1 VMAVTHQRHVV
12 VVGMHRSGTSAM
24 AGALAQLGLALP
36 DETDLITA
44 GPANE
49 RGYWELRR
57 FVTFNDRVLAYLNG
71 SWSTPPKPVPDWERS
86 RDEALVELRSDARD
100 FILRE
105 FRDPHMVLKDP
116 RLCITLPFWRQVF
129 DQQPVAVL
137 VLRDPLDVA
146 RSLRTRNNFP
156 LSLGLALWRRYVQES
171 IRSVE
176 GLPVFVAQY
185 EEFLADPRTQI
196 TELNAFLRANGVAA
210 ASAERV
216 EEAVET
222 FEPELRHHRSEPA
235 EGRSGPAMS
244 SLALEQHEFMERL
257 LQQPAAQQH
266 WSVPAVPEEPP
277 WVGDIFELVADG
289 QMVAFAHAAAK
300 SELRWIKRSRLFGAT
315 RLFWQVT
322 SSGPRLS
329 PDEVAGDAQVK
340 NGDSTTENG
349 EATAGN
355 GHGTGPSTAERLGAW
370 TNTAKRIIENRRG
383 SVANHDNF
391 GVEENPVHPERLDD
405 FRLFAVIKTW
415 MDEDIIEATVR
426 NAFVQGAERVFLVD
440 NASSDATIANAE
452 AAGATVAEIYETEAF
467 DGRLIQP
474 LVNAV
479 VARESLRSDA
489 EHVWWMLL
497 DSDEFPEGPD
507 GLTVREYLAG
517 LDKRFRI
524 AGASFMNHVPDRKP
538 EYVPGFHPL
547 DFQALYYPFEPL
559 NHAPCPLGHWK
570 HPLQRFDRHGQFI
583 LSNEGAHLAFASER
597 LIEPSVGVVI
607 HHFQYRDEA
616 RTRARLQLI
625 HDTGRDALHSSAGWN
640 SFERRRRSLEA
651 IYTQRWDEVETPPN
665 RQAEASRRPQPWPGV
680 ASARRWYPKG
690 TDSTSGIGSSVRV
703 DDLLE

>member
-1 VMAVTHQRHVV
+1 VTAVTGQRHVV

-24 AGALAQLGLALP
+24 ASALARLGLALP

-57 FVTFNDRVLAYLNG
+57 FVTFNDGILKYLNG
-71 SWSTPPKPVPDWERS
+71 NWSTPPKPPPGWELS
-86 RDEALVELRSDARD
+86 RDQAIVELRSSARD

-129 DQQPVAVL
+129 DHEPVAVL

-171 IRSVE
+171 IRSVA

-196 TELNAFLRANGVAA
+196 SELNAFLRANDVVA

-216 EEAVET
+216 ERAVEA

-244 SLALEQHEFMERL
+244 SLALEQNEFLAL
-257 LQQPAAQQH
+257 LHQQSRVQQH
-266 WSVPAVPEEPP
+266 WSIPAVPEEPP
-277 WVGDIFELVADG
+277 WVDDVIELVVDG
-289 QMVAFAHAAAK
+289 QMVVFAHAAATA
-300 SELRWIKRSRLFGAT
+300 ELKWIKRSRLFGAT
-315 RLFWQVT
+315 RLFWRVT

-329 PDEVAGDAQVK
+329 LDEVEGDTTIK
-340 NGDSTTENG
+340 NGEATTESSDTTTENG
-349 EATAGN
+349 HIAA
-355 GHGTGPSTAERLGAW
+355 PSSAERLGAW
-370 TNTAKRIIENRRG
+370 RDSAKRIIDKQRG
-383 SVANHDNF
+383 LVSNNDHF
-391 GVEENPVHPERLDD
+391 GQQENPIKPQQLDD
-405 FRLFAVIKTW
+405 FRVFAVIKSW

-426 NAFVQGAERVFLVD
+426 NALIQGAERVFLVD
-440 NASSDATIANAE
+440 NASTDATVARAE
-452 AAGATVAEIYETEAF
+452 AAGATVAEIYQSEAF
-467 DGRLIQP
+467 DGRLVQP

-479 VARESLRSDA
+479 VARESLLSGS

-524 AGASFMNHVPDRKP
+524 AGASFMNHLPDHKP

-547 DFQALYYPFEPL
+547 DFQPLYYPFEPL
-559 NHAPCPLGHWK
+559 NHAPCTLGHWK

-583 LSNEGAHLAFASER
+583 ASNEGSHLAFASER
-597 LIEPSVGVVI
+597 LIEPSVGIVI

-625 HDTGRDALHSSAGWN
+625 HDTRRDELHSSAGWN

-651 IYTQRWDEVETPPN
+651 VYTQRWDEVEVPPN
-665 RQAEASRRPQPWPGV
+665 RRSEASRHPQPWPGA
-680 ASARRWYPKG
+680 ASVKRWYPKG
-690 TDSTSGIGSSVRV
+690 ADTSPEIGSSVRV
-703 DDLLE
+703 DDLTE